1 MIPELYFVNCDF
13 LFLDTIQKEKL
24 QEVLVDHTLLNWH
37 TGCQLSL
44 ATDITDYNSW
54 DIDRVKVN
62 IILG

>member
-37 TGCQLSL
+37 TSCQLS
-44 ATDITDYNSW
+44 
-54 DIDRVKVN
+54 
-62 IILG
+62 